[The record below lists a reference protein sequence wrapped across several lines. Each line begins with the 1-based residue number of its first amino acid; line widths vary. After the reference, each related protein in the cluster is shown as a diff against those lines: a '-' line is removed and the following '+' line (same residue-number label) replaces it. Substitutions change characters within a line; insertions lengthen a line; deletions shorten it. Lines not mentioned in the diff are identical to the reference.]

1 MKRRALAAVP
11 LALGLAALLLV
22 PAWLCGCGK
31 KEQPP
36 RERLEAAAEAAREAG
51 SAHAQLFVSVSPRE
65 GERGTSMNV
74 QGDVWADMQAG
85 NMEAR
90 LTVLGMEVAARYV
103 EGRAYVRFGGQWYV
117 LEGEIAQGVDEE
129 AVTALAGLLGAAPE
143 IVSAAEEVEKV
154 EVHTYAMAVVA
165 VGKGRGERDTFVSAQ
180 FSIPYVVAAA
190 VLDREVGPRQLTA
203 ERRADPALRELM
215 SRVEVRLDEELQAA
229 YPEKTASRVEMLLR
243 DGSRLARQV
252 DIPRGDPRDPMRE
265 EDVREK
271 LMSFAG
277 GGDRGR
283 LERLADLVLRTE
295 ELADLTAWTEL
306 V

>member
-154 EVHTYAMAVVA
+154 
-165 VGKGRGERDTFVSAQ
+165 GERKVGDDLCEV
-180 FSIPYVVAAA
+180 FSVKPDLPAIAALPA
-190 VLDREVGPRQLTA
+190 VREVGAALGMSEEEVVEYLEDAGVTMEVCVRKDAEIIRQVVATA
-203 ERRADPALRELM
+203 DVELPDLGEVAGIPLLPESAHLEITVDFPAFG
-215 SRVEVRLDEELQAA
+215 VEVNVQVPPDARSIRD
-229 YPEKTASRVEMLLR
+229 LL
-243 DGSRLARQV
+243 
-252 DIPRGDPRDPMRE
+252 
-265 EDVREK
+265 
-271 LMSFAG
+271 
-277 GGDRGR
+277 
-283 LERLADLVLRTE
+283 
-295 ELADLTAWTEL
+295 
-306 V
+306 